1 MSYLECADHRQGHAS
16 WRRGALRALRGKVTQ
31 HYKTQH
37 YNTIDEWTHFYGVFV
52 CAIFHPHKSIYNSS
66 RQLYV
71 QLFDS
76 SAGDIT

>member
-31 HYKTQH
+31 HY
-37 YNTIDEWTHFYGVFV
+37 NTIDEWTHFYGVFV
-52 CAIFHPHKSIYNSS
+52 CAISHPHGFIYSS

-71 QLFDS
+71 QLLDFS
-76 SAGDIT
+76 PGDIT